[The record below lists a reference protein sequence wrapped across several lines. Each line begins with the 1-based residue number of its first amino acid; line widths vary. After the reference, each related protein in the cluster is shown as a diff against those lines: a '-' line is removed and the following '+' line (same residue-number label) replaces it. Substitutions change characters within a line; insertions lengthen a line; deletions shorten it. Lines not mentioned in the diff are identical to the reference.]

1 MKKIAL
7 VFVAIIG
14 LAFQLSC
21 NNTRTTPSDT
31 TPVSIAD
38 SAQAGSSREQV
49 LELPPLK
56 ENEEIVFESDN
67 VRIVQG
73 GTVETE
79 GGVYNT
85 LSMQPKNPSYKQFHI
100 EGTILLFH
108 EVVGKY
114 LVISE
119 GTDAVC
125 MLLVYDLTT
134 GERLIEAESFVY
146 SMGIV
151 KENDYQFS
159 FYCYNDNAPLIIW
172 NGKKSTWETQNK
184 VPKELLNADL
194 EQLKKKT
201 QEYLFDGLAL
211 MVYQRVQVD
220 IQKQKL
226 TPLDEYKWG
235 YAE

>member
-1 MKKIAL
+1 M
-7 VFVAIIG
+7 
-14 LAFQLSC
+14 
-21 NNTRTTPSDT
+21 NN
-31 TPVSIAD
+31 
-38 SAQAGSSREQV
+38 
-49 LELPPLK
+49 
-56 ENEEIVFESDN
+56 
-67 VRIVQG
+67 
-73 GTVETE
+73 
-79 GGVYNT
+79 
-85 LSMQPKNPSYKQFHI
+85 
-100 EGTILLFH
+100 
-108 EVVGKY
+108 

-134 GERLIEAESFVY
+134 GEKSIEAESFVY

-220 IQKQKL
+220 IEKRKL

>member
-1 MKKIAL
+1 
-7 VFVAIIG
+7 
-14 LAFQLSC
+14 
-21 NNTRTTPSDT
+21 
-31 TPVSIAD
+31 
-38 SAQAGSSREQV
+38 
-49 LELPPLK
+49 
-56 ENEEIVFESDN
+56 
-67 VRIVQG
+67 
-73 GTVETE
+73 
-79 GGVYNT
+79 
-85 LSMQPKNPSYKQFHI
+85 
-100 EGTILLFH
+100 
-108 EVVGKY
+108 
-114 LVISE
+114 
-119 GTDAVC
+119 

-134 GERLIEAESFVY
+134 GEKLIEAASFVY

-159 FYCYNDNAPLIIW
+159 FYCYNNNAPLIIW

-226 TPLDEYKWG
+226 TPLDEYKSG